1 MNAVNTMIF
10 TEAGTGFHPM
20 ALAAVRPGI
29 AVPSRTLDQA
39 IQRAADQM
47 AGTLKPFPGD
57 IRQPFT
63 RALTVLTFLTRCYAE
78 QIYDSVTVATRAEAD
93 PVFPWHWMET
103 LPEAPAIRRFRTENS
118 DAIHHCLTA
127 ALQFQTEEKI
137 SAGRLAKVSLP
148 QLAKEAYRRI
158 IMAAYLDSMEF
169 EPDEL

>member
-1 MNAVNTMIF
+1 MNAVNTLIF

-20 ALAAVRPGI
+20 AMPAAMPGF

-47 AGTLKPFPGD
+47 AEPLKPFPGD
-57 IRQPFT
+57 TTRPFT
-63 RALTVLTFLTRCYAE
+63 RAHTVLTLLARCYAE
-78 QIYDSVTVATRAEAD
+78 QIYDSVSVATRAAAD
-93 PVFPWHWMET
+93 PNFPWHWMEA
-103 LPEAPAIRRFRTENS
+103 LPEAKDLRRFRVENH

-137 SAGRLAKVSLP
+137 SAGRLARVNLP